1 MAQED
6 KPTPLRVVYHMAP
19 APDWTGRMV
28 EPPPVILASDSHG
41 LPFAWRWIRRRLGL
55 RAYGT
60 LVEGCLFTDE
70 ILPLPDPEA
79 PGALMSSGS
88 SRPRLA
94 AEVPVVNTASQDE
107 VLPRVSGDAPS
118 PDTETPT
125 ADSPKADGAQ
135 GSEEAN
141 AQVPEYEPVDEGIF
155 EDNEISPDGSFE
167 DAPEL

>member
-28 EPPPVILASDSHG
+28 EPPPVILASDTRD

-55 RAYGT
+55 RSYGT
-60 LVEGCLFTDE
+60 LVEGCAFTDE

-79 PGALMSSGS
+79 PGALMASGPTG
-88 SRPRLA
+88 RRLA
-94 AEVPVVNTASQDE
+94 PESPVAATTSDEPETVPSAAE
-107 VLPRVSGDAPS
+107 APA
-118 PDTETPT
+118 E
-125 ADSPKADGAQ
+125 AQ
-135 GSEEAN
+135 GDEDLQSNEEAG
-141 AQVPEYEPVDEGIF
+141 AQVPEYEPADDSIF
-155 EDNEISPDGSFE
+155 ADNEISPDGDFE